1 MRLTG
6 ICKEKEDG
14 DGKMRLQFDLEKEY
28 GVVLE
33 GGGAKGAY
41 QIGAWKALREAGV
54 KIKGISGVSVGALN
68 GALIC
73 MDDLDKAS
81 RIWENISYSQIMDV
95 DDEKMDIILRR
106 DLKNVRLDE
115 VIQEGLRVI
124 REHGIDVTPLKNL
137 IGEICD
143 EEVIRNSP
151 MDFFIVTYSLS
162 DHKLLDINV
171 KDIPEGLIS
180 DMLLASAY
188 LPAFKREPLHGKRYV
203 DGGVQDR
210 VPLDSLIQ
218 RGYQD
223 ILVLRIHGF
232 GVEKRVRIP
241 EEVNVI
247 DIAPRQSLGGI
258 LEFDSAKSRRN
269 MKIGYYDAMRVLYG
283 LAGQEFYLDMEL
295 DEVESY
301 ERLQRMALL
310 YIQREENAGEGFFR
324 KVSFLDEILKEKPE
338 KKMDK
343 EKAEDRIS
351 SLRRINEEMLP
362 SAGRH
367 FFKNRSWT
375 YRDLYIAV
383 LEDTAIALRISR
395 YEIYTEAEL
404 IGRIREKLREYDKA
418 QRNLPFYASFFE

>member
-1 MRLTG
+1 M
-6 ICKEKEDG
+6 K
-14 DGKMRLQFDLEKEY
+14 LQLDLEKEY
-28 GVVLE
+28 GLVLE

-73 MDDLDKAS
+73 MDDLEKANQ
-81 RIWENISYSQIMDV
+81 IWENISYSQVMDV
-95 DDEKMDIILRR
+95 DDEQMDMIIRR
-106 DLKNVRLDE
+106 DLKNIRLDE

-124 REHGIDVTPLKNL
+124 REHGMDVTPLKTL

-143 EEVIRNSP
+143 EDLIRNSP
-151 MDFFIVTYSLS
+151 MEFYIVTYSLS
-162 DHKLLDINV
+162 DHKLLDISM
-171 KDIPEGLIS
+171 KDVPAGLIP

-218 RGYQD
+218 RGYEN
-223 ILVLRIHGF
+223 ILVLRINGF
-232 GVEKRVRIP
+232 GVEKRVKIP
-241 EEVNVI
+241 DHVNVI

-283 LAGQEFYLDMEL
+283 LAGQEFYLDMDLSE
-295 DEVESY
+295 EEAY
-301 ERLQRMALL
+301 ERLKRMAYL
-310 YIQREENAGEGFFR
+310 YLEREESEGGGSL
-324 KVSFLDEILKEKPE
+324 KAKLLKERAE
-338 KKMDK
+338 KEKGDK
-343 EKAEDRIS
+343 EKAAEKLS
-351 SLRRINEEMLP
+351 QLRRIHEEILP
-362 SAGRH
+362 AAGHR
-367 FFKNRSWT
+367 FFRNRSWT
-375 YRDLYIAV
+375 YQELYVAI

-395 YEIYTEAEL
+395 YEIYREEEL
-404 IGRIREKLREYDKA
+404 IEKIREKLGSYDKA
-418 QRNLPFYASFFE
+418 NRNLPMYASFFE